1 MLLGQAWAARAGS
14 VAAEVAGPRVE
25 QGGKA
30 LRAARRD
37 GGGGRPIPGGGGP
50 GYCFGKKRE
59 KIGLGLLD
67 TMLGGENGCSIDSKR
82 RLQLYSLLGD
92 ESLPTQGSTTLY
104 TCSPKGPNT
113 RNL

>member
-37 GGGGRPIPGGGGP
+37 GGGGP

-59 KIGLGLLD
+59 KIDLGLPD
-67 TMLGGENGCSIDSKR
+67 TMLGGKNGCSIDSKR
-82 RLQLYSLLGD
+82 RL
-92 ESLPTQGSTTLY
+92 
-104 TCSPKGPNT
+104 
-113 RNL
+113 